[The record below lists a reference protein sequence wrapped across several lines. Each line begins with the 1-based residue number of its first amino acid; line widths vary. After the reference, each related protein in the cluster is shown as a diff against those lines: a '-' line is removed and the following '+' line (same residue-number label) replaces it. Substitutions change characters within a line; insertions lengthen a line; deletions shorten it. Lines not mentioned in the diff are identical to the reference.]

1 MPATSASSL
10 IQLVSSAAFRGLLVA
25 PVDHFEERQRQDSSP
40 TPTYL
45 IESLNRFK
53 WLEDI
58 EQDIVPDLTALD
70 LRSPHS
76 QCTANVRDE
85 IEQITGIKDDLMKSV
100 FTVQDLIQDM
110 DILISKVK
118 DIWEQ
123 AAIGSMPFFTSS
135 LAYRCCTNFD
145 NRRLSVM
152 LKTQNASHADL
163 VYYSNFSNSIPDLA
177 YDDHINFQTYQV
189 SKSEHGLLTPA
200 RAITDARNRMAIAN
214 QHTKIQRF
222 EKTDGLHHRS
232 ARNVRRIA
240 ASSR

>member
-100 FTVQDLIQDM
+100 FTVQDLIQVSFQSRPTADCVVA
-110 DILISKVK
+110 DILLGHGYT
-118 DIWEQ
+118 DFQGQGYLGTGCYWFHALFYEQ
-123 AAIGSMPFFTSS
+123 LG
-135 LAYRCCTNFD
+135 LQ
-145 NRRLSVM
+145 M
-152 LKTQNASHADL
+152 LHKL
-163 VYYSNFSNSIPDLA
+163 
-177 YDDHINFQTYQV
+177 
-189 SKSEHGLLTPA
+189 
-200 RAITDARNRMAIAN
+200 
-214 QHTKIQRF
+214 
-222 EKTDGLHHRS
+222 
-232 ARNVRRIA
+232 
-240 ASSR
+240 